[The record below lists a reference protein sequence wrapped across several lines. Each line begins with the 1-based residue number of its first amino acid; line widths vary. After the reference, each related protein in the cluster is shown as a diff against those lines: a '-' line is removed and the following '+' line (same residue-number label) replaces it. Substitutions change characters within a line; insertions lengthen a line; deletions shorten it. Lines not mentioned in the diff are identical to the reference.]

1 MNHTI
6 GQRAERIDVPASTLR
21 YYDKEGLLPFI
32 HRTEGGIRVFTDS
45 DIEWLQVIGC
55 RKKAG
60 RSIEDIRK
68 YIQLALKGDDTI
80 ELRLALFIHQRKVLK
95 KQREEL
101 QHTRDRIEY
110 KCWFYETAKEA
121 GTINV
126 PQNRDE
132 KEVPAKFRKIRKE
145 LKNSKQ
151 K

>member
-68 YIQLALKGDDTI
+68 YIQLTLKGDDTI
-80 ELRLALFIHQRKVLK
+80 ELRLALFTHQREVLK

-101 QHTRDRIEY
+101 SIQGTGLSTNAGFMKRQRKQVPSMFQRTGTR
-110 KCWFYETAKEA
+110 K
-121 GTINV
+121 
-126 PQNRDE
+126 
-132 KEVPAKFRKIRKE
+132 KFQP
-145 LKNSKQ
+145 NSVKSGRN
-151 K
+151 

>member
-1 MNHTI
+1 MNFTI

-80 ELRLALFIHQRKVLK
+80 ELRLALFTHQREVLK
-95 KQREEL
+95 SKGKNCSIQGTGLSTNAGSMKQPKWLERLMFQRTGTKKMFLSALE
-101 QHTRDRIEY
+101 
-110 KCWFYETAKEA
+110 KSAK
-121 GTINV
+121 N
-126 PQNRDE
+126 
-132 KEVPAKFRKIRKE
+132 
-145 LKNSKQ
+145 
-151 K
+151 

>member
-1 MNHTI
+1 MNYTI
-6 GQRAERIDVPASTLR
+6 GQRAERIGVPASTLR
-21 YYDKEGLLPFI
+21 YYDKEGLLPFVS
-32 HRTEGGIRVFTDS
+32 RTDGGIRIFKDS

-80 ELRLALFIHQRKVLK
+80 DLRLALFKHQKEVLK

-101 QHTRDRIEY
+101 SHTRERIEY
-110 KCWFYETAKEA
+110 KCWFYETAEKA
-121 GTINV
+121 GTIEV
-126 PQNRDE
+126 PKNRKE
-132 KEVPAKFRKIRKE
+132 KEVPARFRKIRKE
-145 LKNSKQ
+145 LKTSK